1 MNAAAIRE
9 LLDRKPFEPFEVRI
23 TNGDVY
29 RVTHPEQVFL
39 AGARLLI
46 YYPDADRL
54 AWCSLLRVS
63 SVLLQQPAA

>member
-9 LLDRKPFEPFEVRI
+9 LLDRKPFEPFEVQM
-23 TNGDVY
+23 TSGEVY

-46 YYPDADRL
+46 YYPDSDRL
-54 AWCSLLRVS
+54 VWNSLLHIT
-63 SVLLQQPAA
+63 SVVLRQAAV